1 MSEIRKLRCAVY
13 TRKSSEDGLDQS
25 FNSLDAQREACVAYV
40 AWQASLGWRLVAEP
54 YDDGGISGGTLE
66 RPGIQRLLQDI
77 RDGKVDVVVVYK
89 IDRLTR
95 SLMDFA
101 KLVEVFDK
109 HSVSFVSVTQQFNTT
124 TSMGR
129 LTLNVLLSFAQFER
143 EVTAERIRDKVAASK
158 RKGIWM
164 GGVVPF
170 GYRAQDRR
178 LIIDEA
184 SATQVR
190 QIFQRYLQ
198 LRSVD
203 AVVRELNGASQN
215 REHVDRTEQTTKSSA
230 PHSRS
235 KIYHLL
241 ANPIYIGKIRH
252 KGEMHD
258 GEHAP
263 IIDAETFEAVQRLL
277 AEQAANARGW
287 AVHSENHLL
296 TGRLHDEH
304 GHRLM
309 PVYTTN
315 HGKRYRCYVTN
326 VRKAGSENAD
336 KWRIAAP
343 TIEPIVEAQLA
354 KLLKNRSQ
362 LSHWIEQYGNARDLL
377 EQLQNAAKLEEHIAT
392 DRTGS
397 LRKAIIRTVF
407 RRITL
412 ASDWLRYDVDAA
424 RLVDVISNHTQYPD
438 ADAIAQ
444 SISKSERSR
453 KQDANEP
460 AGGSVEIT
468 EKINLKRR
476 GVEMRIVIDDR
487 PTAPAAT
494 DQTLV
499 DMIARAHLALAALTD
514 GSKRGIADV
523 AQSMEMDASDLSR
536 IFPLAFLSPKL
547 TEAIL
552 TGRQPPDLTLRR
564 LTRSIELPIEWAS
577 QNELLAG

>member
-25 FNSLDAQREACVAYV
+25 FNSLDAQREACVAYI
-40 AWQASLGWRLVAEP
+40 ASQASLGWRLVAEP

-158 RKGIWM
+158 RKGMWM
-164 GGVVPF
+164 GGVVPL
-170 GYRAQDRR
+170 GYRAQDRK
-178 LIIDEA
+178 LLIDEA
-184 SATQVR
+184 SATEVR
-190 QIFQRYLQ
+190 HIFQRYLE

-203 AVVRELNGASQN
+203 AVVREVNGATAT
-215 REHVDRTEQTTKSSA
+215 REHADRSEQTAKPGA
-230 PHSRS
+230 LHSRG
-235 KIYHLL
+235 KIYHML

-252 KGEMHD
+252 KAELHQ

-263 IIDAETFEAVQRLL
+263 IIEADTFEAVQRLL
-277 AEQAANARGW
+277 AEQAANARGS

-296 TGRLHDEH
+296 TGRLYDEH

-315 HGKRYRCYVTN
+315 HGKRYRYYVID

-336 KWRIAAP
+336 KWRIAAL
-343 TIEPIVEAQLA
+343 TIEPIAEAQLNR
-354 KLLKNRSQ
+354 LFKNRSQ
-362 LSHWIEQYGNARDLL
+362 LTHWIEQYGNARNLL
-377 EQLQNAAKLEEHIAT
+377 EQLENAAKLEERVTA
-392 DRTGS
+392 DRSGS
-397 LRKAIIRTVF
+397 LLSVMVKAVF

-412 ASDWLRYDVDAA
+412 ASDWLRYDVDAK

-438 ADAIAQ
+438 ANAIAQ

-453 KQDANEP
+453 EQDANDPTEI
-460 AGGSVEIT
+460 VEIT
-468 EKINLKRR
+468 ERMSLKRR

-487 PTAPAAT
+487 PSAPSAT

-499 DMIARAHLALAALTD
+499 DMIARAHLAITALTD

-523 AQSMEMDASDLSR
+523 AQSMDMDASDLSR
-536 IFPLAFLSPKL
+536 ILPFAFLSPKL

-552 TGRQPPDLTLRR
+552 TGRQPPDLTLRK